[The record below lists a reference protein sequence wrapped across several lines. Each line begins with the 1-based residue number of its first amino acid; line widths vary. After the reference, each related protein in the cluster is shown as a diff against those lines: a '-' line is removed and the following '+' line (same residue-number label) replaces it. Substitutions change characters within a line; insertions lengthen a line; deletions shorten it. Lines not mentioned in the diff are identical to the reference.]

1 MLVIHLKRFSYGGQS
16 GKISK
21 GINFDFDLNVP
32 CSSSSS
38 SDSGIGSG
46 SGTGSGSGSGIS
58 SGSGSKVSYG
68 LIGVVVH
75 HGSSIHSGHYVAFVK
90 VNLINLSSIKR
101 IVFKIGNEN

>member
-46 SGTGSGSGSGIS
+46 SGTGSGIS

-90 VNLINLSSIKR
+90 VNTLIINRMNSIKNR
-101 IVFKIGNEN
+101 K